1 MPGGVS
7 EHGFGLLFF
16 FCQSAEI
23 GEVCQIVALEEF
35 IHSVFVTK
43 TAQLGD
49 LGERERGRDDVFFDL
64 FELFVLYDLTG
75 GFADSGVEQAVDM
88 PFTYIELSGKIG
100 DGDADSVS
108 AVDEILHSANQ
119 VCVFVCFVG

>member
-1 MPGGVS
+1 MKILIINGPNLNMLGIREPNIYG
-7 EHGFGLLFF
+7 
-16 FCQSAEI
+16 AETFL
-23 GEVCQIVALEEF
+23 ALEEF